1 MHATRKA
8 GLVAAAMCL
17 AASAFPA
24 TAADLELQAGPS
36 FMGIH
41 ATRAAFVEG
50 VFDGR
55 RIGDSNFRWSPD
67 VSLGWI
73 EGRDIARYR
82 DSRYPASGDAWLLAA
97 GVRLHY
103 GAADDWCRHLFL
115 SFQPALNSARTQALS
130 TGYEFVST
138 LGWQGRRF
146 SVQVRH
152 VSNGNLHHPNRGE
165 TMLLVGVGFELQPW
179 PR

>member
-1 MHATRKA
+1 MHAIRKA
-8 GLVAAAMCL
+8 GPIALAMCL

-24 TAADLELQAGPS
+24 TAARLELQAGPS
-36 FMGIH
+36 FMGNH

-50 VFDGR
+50 VFDER
-55 RIGDSNFRWSPD
+55 RIGNSDFSWAPD

-82 DSRYPASGDAWLLAA
+82 DNRYPTSGEAWLLAA

-103 GAADDWCRHLFL
+103 GAADDGYRHLFL

-130 TGYEFVST
+130 TAYEFVST
-138 LGWQGRRF
+138 LGWQGQRF

-165 TMLLVGVGFELQPW
+165 TMLLLGVGFEL
-179 PR
+179 